1 MAQGVLCPLRR
12 GTFERTNMM
21 QRSWK
26 NVALI
31 VLGLV
36 VMIGLFLATLIV
48 AGMCRSG
55 IGWPICYLQ

>member
-1 MAQGVLCPLRR
+1 
-12 GTFERTNMM
+12 MM

-26 NVALI
+26 NVAVI

-36 VMIGLFLATLIV
+36 VMIGLFFAAVIV
-48 AGMCRSG
+48 TVMCRNG

>member
-1 MAQGVLCPLRR
+1 
-12 GTFERTNMM
+12 MM

-26 NVALI
+26 NVAVI

-36 VMIGLFLATLIV
+36 VIIGLFFATFIV

-55 IGWPICYLQ
+55 FNWPICYLQ